1 LPDMTGFE
9 VCERIKADPSTA
21 SLPVIHVS
29 AVASAPE
36 ADGGRA
42 VRVHSRPDGGTEDEP
57 WTLHA
62 HGRLTAGEG
71 DGGGGG
77 DDLTAWPPAGA
88 TERDLSGAYDRLAAV
103 EYDYGTAFQ
112 NLRRLWTGP
121 AGELYAEVA
130 PGDELRGE
138 AARFTVHPA
147 LLDAALHPLLPG
159 VAAEDGRP
167 WLPFSWS
174 GVTVH
179 ATGPASLRVRLTPAR
194 EGDADSP
201 VYALTVADGTGAPV
215 ASVDALTLRPLSAD
229 AVRAAGGGTADG
241 LLRVEWSALSGAGA
255 SLSAAAAALSGPGTS
270 LSASGRAADASLA
283 QTGRTADAS
292 AWAVIGSADS
302 LQVAGGPAYPAL
314 GDLAAA
320 LDAGGALPPVVVLP
334 LHTVS
339 APAEGAAVP
348 EAARAALHRV
358 LAVVQE
364 WLSDDRFAGS
374 RLAVVTR
381 GAVATA
387 AGQETDLVH
396 APVWGLLRSAQTE
409 SPDRIVLIDLDR
421 DGKDSN
427 KADEARHLVRALD
440 SGEPQL
446 ALREGELLVP
456 RLARTAPPQDGGTA
470 PRWGDGTVLVTGAT
484 GALGAVLARHLVRQ
498 HGVRHLLLV
507 SRRGANAPGSAELSA
522 ELAESGAEVTVAACD
537 VADRDQV
544 AALLGTVPAEHPL
557 TGVVHTAGVLDDT
570 TVASLTPERL
580 DAVLRPKT
588 DAAWHLHELTRDLDL
603 SAFVLY
609 SSVAGLLGTAGQ
621 ANYAAG
627 NTFLDALA
635 AHRRAL
641 GLPGTSLAWGLWA
654 EASALS
660 GHLSDA
666 DLRRLARSGLRP
678 LSTDDAMALFDAAP
692 GTGEALLA
700 VTRLDTAALRA
711 SGEVP
716 PPLLRGLVRTAPKRA
731 ANVSAGA
738 GSGPGLAERLAA
750 ARPADRDVMLTDL
763 VRGRVA
769 AVLGHP
775 DPTEIAPGRALQEL
789 GFDSLTA
796 VELRNQLAAETGLRL
811 PTTIAFDQPTP
822 GALATYLRERLAVDE
837 MTADEPLLAELA
849 RLRPAVEA
857 AAGDADAHG
866 RIVTRLRELLD
877 AADAVGRSA
886 PAEDDTT
893 GDLDAATD
901 EELFAL
907 LDERE

>member
-1 LPDMTGFE
+1 MDGVRHLAERGVTEWLELGPDGVLTALVRECLDEERTGALAPALRRGRPEDVVFASALAQLALRGAPVRWDTVFPGARRVDLPGYAFQHRRYWLDAPATVGDAAGFGLAAAGHPLLGASVALADRDEHVLTG
-9 VCERIKADPSTA
+9 RLSRHSHPWLAG
-21 SLPVIHVS
+21 H
-29 AVASAPE
+29 AVAGTVLVPATGLLELALRAAEQTGASGVEELTLAAPLVLAEHGGVQLQVSVSAPE

-42 VRVHSRPDGGTEDEP
+42 VRVHSRPDGGTDDEP

-62 HGRLTAGEG
+62 HGRLTAGDGHGDASGAG
-71 DGGGGG
+71 DG
-77 DDLTAWPPAGA
+77 LTAWPPPGA

-103 EYDYGTAFQ
+103 DYDYGTAFQ

-130 PGDELRGE
+130 LGDELRGG
-138 AARFTVHPA
+138 ATRFTVHPA

-179 ATGPASLRVRLTPAR
+179 ATGPASLRVRLTPAP

-255 SLSAAAAALSGPGTS
+255 PVAGS
-270 LSASGRAADASLA
+270 
-283 QTGRTADAS
+283 DAS
-292 AWAVIGSADS
+292 AWAVIGSADP
-302 LQVAGGPAYPAL
+302 LRGIGGTAYPAL

-334 LHTVS
+334 LHAASV
-339 APAEGAAVP
+339 PAEGAAVP

-364 WLSDDRFAGS
+364 WVADDRFAGS

-421 DGKDSN
+421 DDRDGKDSD
-427 KADEARHLVRALD
+427 KADEARHLARALD

-456 RLARTAPPQDGGTA
+456 RLARTAPPQDAGAA
-470 PRWGDGTVLVTGAT
+470 PGWGDGTVLVTGAT

-522 ELAESGAEVTVAACD
+522 ELAGSGAEVTVAACD

-570 TVASLTPERL
+570 TVSSLTPERL

-609 SSVAGLLGTAGQ
+609 STVAGLLGTAGQ

-678 LSTDDAMALFDAAP
+678 LSTDDAMGLFDAAP

-700 VTRLDTAALRA
+700 VTRLDSAALRA
-711 SGEVP
+711 SGEA
-716 PPLLRGLVRTAPKRA
+716 RRA
-731 ANVSAGA
+731 ALSSRVTASSA
-738 GSGPGLAERLAA
+738 SP
-750 ARPADRDVMLTDL
+750 V
-763 VRGRVA
+763 
-769 AVLGHP
+769 
-775 DPTEIAPGRALQEL
+775 
-789 GFDSLTA
+789 
-796 VELRNQLAAETGLRL
+796 
-811 PTTIAFDQPTP
+811 P
-822 GALATYLRERLAVDE
+822 GAASNSPIA
-837 MTADEPLLAELA
+837 
-849 RLRPAVEA
+849 
-857 AAGDADAHG
+857 
-866 RIVTRLRELLD
+866 
-877 AADAVGRSA
+877 SS
-886 PAEDDTT
+886 
-893 GDLDAATD
+893 
-901 EELFAL
+901 
-907 LDERE
+907 